1 MADAVARRHA
11 AITHRM
17 VQAGRARLPLAEA
30 GHVPQR
36 GVPDQAAK
44 AVARLFGDDPQS

>member
-17 VQAGRARLPLAEA
+17 VQAG
-30 GHVPQR
+30 HIPQR

-44 AVARLFGDDPQS
+44 AVARFFGDDPQS